1 MNPPAIHKT
10 WVWSLGCEDA
20 LEEGMPTH
28 CSSLAWRIPWAEKP
42 GGLQSTDWQRVRHDY
57 VIKHTKAFRMMV
69 LGWNHLKGI
78 DNESCEAALCYICE
92 FFHWNIVL
100 PAGARHFTW
109 NSAYC
114 SVLSSKTFSV
124 LFLSLCRKSIRR
136 ETCHNVLVLLCERF
150 FLTPAKMFPQI
161 SDGIQLGATFII
173 HS

>member
-1 MNPPAIHKT
+1 MT
-10 WVWSLGCEDA
+10 
-20 LEEGMPTH
+20 TH

-69 LGWNHLKGI
+69 LGWNPLKGI
-78 DNESCEAALCYICE
+78 DNKSCEAALCYICE

-136 ETCHNVLVLLCERF
+136 ETSHDVMVLFCERLF
-150 FLTPAKMFPQI
+150 YTCRNVPSNFWWNPIRGNLHHPLLTFTLWKFETIRVLPI
-161 SDGIQLGATFII
+161 
-173 HS
+173 